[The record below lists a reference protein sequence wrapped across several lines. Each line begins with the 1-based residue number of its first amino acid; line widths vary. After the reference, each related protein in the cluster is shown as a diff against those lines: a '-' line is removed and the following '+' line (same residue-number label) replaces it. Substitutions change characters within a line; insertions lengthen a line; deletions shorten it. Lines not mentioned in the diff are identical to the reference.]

1 MLRRL
6 TPGTPLHRADEPPHL
21 VCGKLARM
29 KANILRLF
37 AFLLIAPALAGD
49 AQMVVVPGKDVQ
61 GEVFKRLGL
70 PNQTYCWEQCL
81 EEARCTGVRWA
92 ALPGSTAGQC
102 QLISGPL
109 SFIEPRE
116 IKTED
121 GQQIRVIASKRVPLD
136 PKK

>member
-1 MLRRL
+1 MN
-6 TPGTPLHRADEPPHL
+6 P
-21 VCGKLARM
+21 
-29 KANILRLF
+29 KANLLRLCM
-37 AFLLIAPALAGD
+37 FLLIAPAMAAD
-49 AQMVVVPGKDVQ
+49 AQMVVVPGKDVR

-92 ALPGSTAGQC
+92 VIGASAAGQC

-109 SFIEPRE
+109 TFIEPRE

-121 GQQIRVIASKRVPLD
+121 GQQIRVTVSRRERQ
-136 PKK
+136 

>member
-1 MLRRL
+1 MKTNISRL
-6 TPGTPLHRADEPPHL
+6 CTLLL
-21 VCGKLARM
+21 V
-29 KANILRLF
+29 
-37 AFLLIAPALAGD
+37 APALAAD
-49 AQMVVVPGKDVQ
+49 AQMVVVPDKDLK

-92 ALPGSTAGQC
+92 VIVGSTAGQC

-109 SFIEPRE
+109 TLIEPHE

-121 GQQIRVIASKRVPLD
+121 GQQIRVTASRREVR
-136 PKK
+136 